1 MFNYNNMIK
10 DVNNDW
16 LYFFDK
22 TKHELDYIINK
33 LNFYIFLPL
42 L

>member
-16 LYFFDK
+16 LYFFDE
-22 TKHELDYIINK
+22 TKRELDNIINK
-33 LNFYIFLPL
+33 LNNYETAKK
-42 L
+42 